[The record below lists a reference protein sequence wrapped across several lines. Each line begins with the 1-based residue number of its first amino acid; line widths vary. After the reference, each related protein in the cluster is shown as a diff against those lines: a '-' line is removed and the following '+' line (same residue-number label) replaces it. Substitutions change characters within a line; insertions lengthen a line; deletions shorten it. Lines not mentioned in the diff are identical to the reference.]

1 MSPPGDGRDEIAR
14 REDAL
19 DDEILRLL
27 FSSPY
32 PWTVAELA
40 RELGDGGAE
49 DGLRRLAGAGLVHRA
64 GDFAFPTRAARR
76 ARELHEPY

>member
-1 MSPPGDGRDEIAR
+1 MSVPREESGDISR
-14 REDAL
+14 RERGL

-49 DGLRRLAGAGLVHRA
+49 DGVGRLAGAGLVHRI
-64 GDFAFPTRAARR
+64 GDLAFPARAARR

>member
-1 MSPPGDGRDEIAR
+1 VSAPGEVAQ

-27 FSSPY
+27 FGSAY

-40 RELGDGGAE
+40 RELGDGGAV
-49 DGLRRLAGAGLVHRA
+49 DGVRRLAGAGLVHRIE
-64 GDFAFPTRAARR
+64 DFAFPTRAARR
-76 ARELHEPY
+76 ARELYEPY

>member
-1 MSPPGDGRDEIAR
+1 VSTPGDARDDIAR

-27 FSSPY
+27 FSSSY

-49 DGLRRLAGAGLVHRA
+49 DGVGRLAGAGLVHRVR
-64 GDFAFPTRAARR
+64 DLAFPTRAARR